1 MFSHGKIGTRL
12 AGGFAL
18 LLLIFAAA
26 GWYAWKNLNNVRE
39 QAASLE
45 EQYVPGITLSSEV
58 EKVTHDLMLNVR
70 SYVLGNSFSDL
81 DAAHANFLYID
92 GLLEKGREH
101 GAKYPGLDRL
111 RDGMERAKTQ
121 ISRYAA
127 LLGDSQKLLAAMA
140 IQQRKAAEAGQ
151 ALGKM
156 AADLFFEEL
165 DALSWRT
172 IMTAI
177 SSPST

>member
-81 DAAHANFLYID
+81 DAAHANFIYID
-92 GLLEKGREH
+92 GLLEKGG
-101 GAKYPGLDRL
+101 GARCEVPR
-111 RDGMERAKTQ
+111 
-121 ISRYAA
+121 SRP
-127 LLGDSQKLLAAMA
+127 S
-140 IQQRKAAEAGQ
+140 AGRN
-151 ALGKM
+151 GEGEDP
-156 AADLFFEEL
+156 DLPL
-165 DALSWRT
+165 C
-172 IMTAI
+172 
-177 SSPST
+177 SPP